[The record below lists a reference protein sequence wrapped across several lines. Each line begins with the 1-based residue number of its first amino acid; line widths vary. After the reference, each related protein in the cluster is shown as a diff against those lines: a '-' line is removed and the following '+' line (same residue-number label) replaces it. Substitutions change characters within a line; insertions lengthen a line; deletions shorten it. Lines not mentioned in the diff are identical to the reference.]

1 MIKIRCIDM
10 KPSLDSMVPALT
22 CGRVYEVSNN
32 ADMIY
37 DKYIMV
43 KKDDNGYL
51 ELYYRRRFV
60 LLSDER
66 DKKLESIGII

>member
-10 KPSLDSMVPALT
+10 KPSLDSINPALT
-22 CGRVYEVSNN
+22 CGRVYEVSVN

-37 DKYIMV
+37 DKHIMV
-43 KKDDNGYL
+43 KDDNGYY

-66 DKKLESIGII
+66 NDKLESIGI